1 MASIPILILNDVK
14 ALIAATAPRLTIKI
28 RKSLELLEGDAG
40 WLPVCLLIPNAQ
52 VNEDEGFEGALIRE
66 YIIQIAIIWA
76 GNMQIDSDLE
86 DMTAALSNIPK
97 ALNVTSLTTATTV
110 FDSTVNFSPT
120 YDAAAIPRMY
130 DHSVIDVTYLSS
142 ELRN

>member
-1 MASIPILILNDVK
+1 MASIPVLILNDVK

-40 WLPVCLLIPNAQ
+40 WLPVCLLIPDTQ
-52 VNEDEGFEGALIRE
+52 VNTNEGFEGSLIRT
-66 YIIQIAIIWA
+66 YKIRIAIIWA
-76 GNMQIDSDLE
+76 GNMQLESDME

-97 ALNVTSLTTATTV
+97 VLNVTSLTAATTV
-110 FDSTVNFSPT
+110 FDSTVNFSPI

-130 DHSVIDVTYLSS
+130 DHSVIDVNYLSS